1 MDFPF
6 YRAQDRA
13 LDGLLEQ
20 MTLLDGV
27 DTDRLTRP
35 ACVKTHQVAYPT
47 ALYSFLHEAAVI
59 EYHGTLFAAWY
70 NCPATELYGDTPI
83 RGKRSRDGG
92 KTWTNIEVLARDE
105 SGKILYCPPVYGI
118 CEDKLYLLMNEMVAP
133 DHIHAFDLFIY
144 NEETERFELLWSRP
158 IPFKLNTNVY
168 RLKSGKLM
176 LPGRIAEMD
185 GFPNT
190 PAVLISDSGKIN
202 AEWRLVRIQPD
213 GTLPDGSQL
222 VHPELSAIVQDEDI
236 YMFCRDDERR
246 VPLIYVSHD
255 EGETWSAPM
264 AHDIPFGNAKIY
276 SGTLTDGRHYVIGN
290 LFPPEKLAD
299 EAYPRRN
306 RLAAFFSRPNTMIF
320 DVGIILEENR
330 SPDLLYGSE
339 WTYPVACEAD
349 GKLYVIYSALI
360 KPSFRGAALSVI
372 DLKAL

>member
-13 LDGLLEQ
+13 LDGLLAQ
-20 MTLLDGV
+20 MTLLEGV

-35 ACVKTHQVAYPT
+35 ACVKTHEVAYPT
-47 ALYSFLHEAAVI
+47 TLYGFLHEAAVI

-92 KTWTNIEVLARDE
+92 KTWTDVEVLARDE
-105 SGKILYCPPVYGI
+105 SGKILYCPPVYGV
-118 CEDKLYLLMNEMVAP
+118 CEDKLYLLVNEMIAP
-133 DHIHAFDLFIY
+133 DHIHALDLYIY
-144 NEETERFELLWSRP
+144 NEGTERFELIWSRP

-168 RLKSGKLM
+168 RLKSARLM
-176 LPGRIAEMD
+176 LPGRIAELD

-190 PAVLISDSGKIN
+190 PAVLISDSGKID

-213 GTLPDGSQL
+213 GALPDGSQL
-222 VHPELSAIVQDEDI
+222 VHPELSAIVQGESI

-255 EGETWSAPM
+255 EGETWSAPI
-264 AHDIPFGNAKIY
+264 AHDIPFCNSKIY
-276 SGTLTDGRHYVIGN
+276 SGTLADGRNYVIGN
-290 LFPPEKLAD
+290 IFPPDVTAE
-299 EAYPRRN
+299 EGYPRRS
-306 RLAAFFSRPNTMIF
+306 RLAAFFSRPNAMTF
-320 DVGIILEENR
+320 DRGIIIEENR
-330 SPDLLYGSE
+330 SPDLLYGSD
-339 WTYPVACEAD
+339 WAYPVACEAG
-349 GKLYVIYSALI
+349 GKLYIIYSSVI
-360 KPSFRGAALSVI
+360 EPSFRGAALSVI